1 MMMMTMK
8 TATAVVIAMCAL
20 AGPSG
25 LALAQE
31 PPPVYLGKLEVKP
44 RKGKDAR
51 AELWVR
57 RGLPGLYGRID
68 TECFQPALQQ
78 RPRLSGKLV
87 VRFKLGGDHVL
98 RSVKADADKFKLP
111 SFRACVVKVVAA
123 TVHGIP
129 PDPPH
134 DPDLPGAYVE
144 TDRTPPSAAA
154 LPVSVAMHLVF
165 TAPPAPVASPS
176 PTPSP
181 TPSPSPGKDKCKNNP
196 AGCKSKGC
204 PSGMVCDTKQSCIP
218 SACGCDP
225 ATGNWTCTAD
235 CGGGMCVPEG
245 STGRPPL
252 KPKPTAP
259 PLPPG

>member
-1 MMMMTMK
+1 MLK
-8 TATAVVIAMCAL
+8 PALAVAITLCAL
-20 AGPSG
+20 VGPAG
-25 LALAQE
+25 LALAE
-31 PPPVYLGKLEVKP
+31 APPPIVLAKLEVKP
-44 RKGKDAR
+44 RRGKAPR
-51 AELWVR
+51 AEYWVR

-68 TECFQPALQQ
+68 AECFQPALQQ
-78 RPRLSGKLV
+78 RPKLTGKLV
-87 VRFKLGGDHVL
+87 LRFKLGGDHVL
-98 RSVKADADKFKLP
+98 RSVKADADRFKLP

-129 PDPPH
+129 PDPPY

-144 TDRTPPSAAA
+144 TDRTPPPAVA
-154 LPVSVAMHLVF
+154 LPLSVALHLVF
-165 TAPPAPVASPS
+165 TAPPVPVASPT

-181 TPSPSPGKDKCKNNP
+181 APGKDRCKNNP

-218 SACGCDP
+218 SSCGCDS

-235 CGGGMCVPEG
+235 CGGGMCVPAG
-245 STGRPPL
+245 STGRPPN
-252 KPKPTAP
+252 PKTP